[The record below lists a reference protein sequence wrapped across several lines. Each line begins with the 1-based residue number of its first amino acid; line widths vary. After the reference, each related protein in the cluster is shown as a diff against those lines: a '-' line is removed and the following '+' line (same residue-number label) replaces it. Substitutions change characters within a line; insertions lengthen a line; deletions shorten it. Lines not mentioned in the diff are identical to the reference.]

1 MSAPTK
7 AFVILAGEGVTVRG
21 PAGGATTIKVRAEDT
36 GGTFALLENLIAPGE
51 GPPLHVHGGEDE
63 MWYILEGHFRFRV
76 DERILDAQAGSFV
89 FVPRGSAHCLQNVSD
104 APARLMVMF
113 SPAGMERFFEE
124 HAALPAGPVDPAAY
138 LEIARRNGMQVIGPP
153 LAQSD
158 PLSESDQRGSTL
170 PAV

>member
-7 AFVILAGEGVTVRG
+7 AFVILAGEVVTVRG
-21 PAGGATTIKVRAEDT
+21 PAGGPTTIKVRAEDT

-63 MWYILEGHFRFRV
+63 MWYILEGHFRLRV

-89 FVPRGSAHCLQNVSD
+89 FVPRGTAHCLQNVSE

-124 HAALPAGPVDPAAY
+124 HAALPAGPWIRLRIWRSPAAMAWRSP
-138 LEIARRNGMQVIGPP
+138 ARRPLGPT
-153 LAQSD
+153 
-158 PLSESDQRGSTL
+158 LSESDQRGSAL